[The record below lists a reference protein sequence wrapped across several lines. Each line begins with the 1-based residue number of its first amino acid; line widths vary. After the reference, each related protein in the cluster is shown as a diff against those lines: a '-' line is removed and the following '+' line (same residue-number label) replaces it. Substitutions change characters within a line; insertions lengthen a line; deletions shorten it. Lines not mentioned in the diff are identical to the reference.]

1 MDIDIYK
8 SKTLH
13 FTQEQL
19 AITKQ
24 IFDHFDENKDG
35 KLNFDEAKKFMLKY
49 DIDQIFFPI
58 VFEICDINK
67 DKLISFE
74 EFKFLFM
81 LLDEVEDTPSIIYKN
96 LFDKFDKNDKGFLEG
111 EEIKEFLKYLFK
123 DITEH
128 KLEFYLQYF
137 DKNQDGKLDFDEIT
151 IILDIIN
158 KKRY

>member
-58 VFEICDINK
+58 AFEICDINK

-123 DITEH
+123 DITEQ

-151 IILDIIN
+151 VILDIIN

>member
-1 MDIDIYK
+1 M
-8 SKTLH
+8 H

-19 AITKQ
+19 VITKQ

-67 DKLISFE
+67 DKLISFG

-151 IILDIIN
+151 VILDIIN